1 MKLLRNFELHHLLFD
16 LESGKEFRHLKRVT
30 NIYGWYRQ
38 IEGVLTALYV
48 EKNELYFLFGT
59 TTFRVGD
66 NNKVDLIQLAENRME
81 LLIYHKENLIVRFSF
96 PLIAKFN
103 YPAPFD
109 YLNDLEQDWGLFIQ
123 EIFNNPVRRRN
134 MISNLMER

>member
-1 MKLLRNFELHHLLFD
+1 MKLLRNFELHNILFD
-16 LESGKEFRHLKRVT
+16 LESGEEFKNLEPVI

-59 TTFRVGD
+59 TKFQVGD
-66 NNKVDLIQLAENRME
+66 DCKVDLKQLTENTME
-81 LLIYHKENLIVRFSF
+81 LLIYHKEDLIVRFSLPF
-96 PLIAKFN
+96 IPKFT

-109 YLNDLEQDWGLFIQ
+109 YLNELEQDWGLFIQ
-123 EIFNNPVRRRN
+123 EIINNPVRRRN
-134 MISNLMER
+134 MISNLME